1 MSRIFVRYYQGKTS
15 FSYVTYR
22 RWRPKQVRVFSQQ
35 FLFIKKV
42 KIIKIKTD
50 WLTLFEMQFILRIVE
65 MTEDFSNVSSKFLKC
80 SRIFWFLVNK
90 QFKMP
95 VIMVSTLV
103 IISGFKASV
112 KLSSYYSKIIIVQ
125 QTAAMSS

>member
-1 MSRIFVRYYQGKTS
+1 
-15 FSYVTYR
+15 
-22 RWRPKQVRVFSQQ
+22 
-35 FLFIKKV
+35 
-42 KIIKIKTD
+42 
-50 WLTLFEMQFILRIVE
+50 MQFILRIVE